1 MATLIQ
7 GFDARLANRSFL
19 VFGRSDSGAQGWA
32 PECQT
37 SKAKIGR
44 LASLASNPLVTVPV
58 WELWGLCPISP
69 NPVSPNPNSPQ
80 TRVIYLFS

>member
-44 LASLASNPLVTVPV
+44 L
-58 WELWGLCPISP
+58 
-69 NPVSPNPNSPQ
+69 
-80 TRVIYLFS
+80 